1 MDTHSDLPQQM
12 NSGGGIGALL
22 RASRLRR
29 GEELEDIAAALRIR
43 RVYIE
48 AIEEDRFDDLPGHA
62 YAVGF
67 VRGYSEYLGLDGE
80 DIVRRFKEESNV
92 PAKPAELSFP
102 SFIPQHGMPR
112 GAVLMIG
119 VLIAA
124 LGYGGWY
131 FLSTQDRFVA
141 EVVTPVPSRLQPEAV
156 QETAP
161 AAAANAASVQP
172 VTDEPETAQSPTADP
187 EATETMLAAA
197 PASSDAPE
205 TAQSPAADPEVT
217 ETTLAAIP
225 ASSDAPSA
233 PPEPVETPAIVAS
246 APEAAVEPSAEPAPP
261 EVTEAVETP
270 APSPMAETDAT
281 ASGTAP
287 TADSETVETAPAG
300 ATEPKPAA
308 ETTEASTEPAAETAQ
323 AGTAAAPQPPAM
335 PDTPAADEPAPE
347 PDPTQVALNDTG
359 QPATESVETQIAAV
373 QPAIADETPA
383 SAAPEEEPRIVVRA
397 KIASWVQVRDDT
409 ENQSIM
415 TRLLKVGDV
424 YEVPNRSGLVLM
436 TGNAGALEITVD
448 GEVVPSIG
456 DAGTVRRHVAL
467 EPDRLKDGT
476 AVVE

>member
-1 MDTHSDLPQQM
+1 MKA
-12 NSGGGIGALL
+12 GGGIGALL

-29 GEELEDIAAALRIR
+29 GEEPEDIAAALRIR

-67 VRGYSEYLGLDGE
+67 VRGYAEYLDLDGE
-80 DIVRRFKEESNV
+80 DVVRRFKEESSV
-92 PAKPAELSFP
+92 PDQPAELSFP

-141 EVVTPVPSRLQPEAV
+141 EVVTPVPPRLQPEAV

-172 VTDEPETAQSPTADP
+172 AADAPETAQSPTADP
-187 EATETMLAAA
+187 EVTETTLAAA

-205 TAQSPAADPEVT
+205 TAQSPAADPEVR
-217 ETTLAAIP
+217 ETTLAATP

-233 PPEPVETPAIVAS
+233 PPLPVETPAVVAS
-246 APEAAVEPSAEPAPP
+246 TPEAAVEPSAEPAPP

-270 APSPMAETDAT
+270 APAPTAETDAT
-281 ASGTAP
+281 AAETAP
-287 TADSETVETAPAG
+287 IANPEAVETAPAG

-308 ETTEASTEPAAETAQ
+308 ETAEAGTEPAAETAR
-323 AGTAAAPQPPAM
+323 AGAAAAPEPPAM
-335 PDTPAADEPAPE
+335 PDTPAASEPAPE

-359 QPATESVETQIAAV
+359 QPATESAETQVAAV
-373 QPAIADETPA
+373 QPAVADETPA
-383 SAAPEEEPRIVVRA
+383 SAVTEEEPRIVVRA

-415 TRLLKVGDV
+415 TRLLKAGDV

-436 TGNAGALEITVD
+436 TGNAGALEIAVD

>member
-1 MDTHSDLPQQM
+1 MDTHSDLPHQM
-12 NSGGGIGALL
+12 NTGGGIGALL

-29 GEELEDIAAALRIR
+29 GEELEDIAATLRIR

-67 VRGYSEYLGLDGE
+67 VRGYAEYLGLDGDE
-80 DIVRRFKEESNV
+80 VVRRFKEESSV
-92 PAKPAELSFP
+92 PDKPADLSFP
-102 SFIPQHGMPR
+102 SFIPEHGMPR
-112 GAVLMIG
+112 GAVLMVG
-119 VLIAA
+119 VLVAA

-141 EVVTPVPSRLQPEAV
+141 EVVTPVPSRLQPEVV

-161 AAAANAASVQP
+161 ATAANAASVQP
-172 VTDEPETAQSPTADP
+172 VTDV
-187 EATETMLAAA
+187 
-197 PASSDAPE
+197 PE

-217 ETTLAAIP
+217 ETTLAAAP

-233 PPEPVETPAIVAS
+233 TPEPVETPAIVAS
-246 APEAAVEPSAEPAPP
+246 APEAAVEPSVEPSAEPASP
-261 EVTEAVETP
+261 EVTEAVEAP
-270 APSPMAETDAT
+270 APPPMVETDAT
-281 ASGTAP
+281 ASETAP
-287 TADSETVETAPAG
+287 TANSEAAETAPAG
-300 ATEPKPAA
+300 ATKPKPAA
-308 ETTEASTEPAAETAQ
+308 ETVEASTEPAAETVQASTATAPEPAAETVQ
-323 AGTAAAPQPPAM
+323 AGTATAPEPPAM
-335 PDTPAADEPAPE
+335 PDTPAAREPAPE

-359 QPATESVETQIAAV
+359 QPTTESVETQIAAV
-373 QPAIADETPA
+373 QSAIANETPA
-383 SAAPEEEPRIVVRA
+383 SAVTEEEPRIVVRA

-456 DAGTVRRHVAL
+456 DSGTVRRHVAL

>member
-1 MDTHSDLPQQM
+1 MDTHSDLPHQM
-12 NSGGGIGALL
+12 NPGGGIGALL

-29 GEELEDIAAALRIR
+29 GEEIEDIAAVLRIR

-67 VRGYSEYLGLDGE
+67 VRGYAEYLDLDGE
-80 DIVRRFKEESNV
+80 DVVRRFKEESSV
-92 PAKPAELSFP
+92 PDQPADLSFP

-112 GAVLMIG
+112 GAILMVG
-119 VLIAA
+119 VLVAA

-161 AAAANAASVQP
+161 ATAANAASVQP
-172 VTDEPETAQSPTADP
+172 VTDAP
-187 EATETMLAAA
+187 EAT
-197 PASSDAPE
+197 
-205 TAQSPAADPEVT
+205 QSPAADPEVT
-217 ETTLAAIP
+217 ETTLAATP
-225 ASSDAPSA
+225 TSSDAQRVIPEAVEA
-233 PPEPVETPAIVAS
+233 PAVDAPAPEAAEAPAVVAS
-246 APEAAVEPSAEPAPP
+246 APEPAVEPSAEPAPP
-261 EVTEAVETP
+261 EVTEAVETLVP
-270 APSPMAETDAT
+270 TPTVETDAT
-281 ASGTAP
+281 ASETAP
-287 TADSETVETAPAG
+287 TANPETVETAPAD
-300 ATEPKPAA
+300 AAEPKPAT
-308 ETTEASTEPAAETAQ
+308 ETAEASTEPAAETAQ
-323 AGTAAAPQPPAM
+323 AGAATAPEPPAM
-335 PDTPAADEPAPE
+335 PDTPAASEPEPE

-359 QPATESVETQIAAV
+359 QPATEPVETQVAAV
-373 QPAIADETPA
+373 QPAAADETPA
-383 SAAPEEEPRIVVRA
+383 SKVTEEEPRIVVRA

-456 DAGTVRRHVAL
+456 DPGTVRRHVAL

>member
-1 MDTHSDLPQQM
+1 MDTHSDLPQKM
-12 NSGGGIGALL
+12 KAGGGIGALL

-29 GEELEDIAAALRIR
+29 GEELEDVAAALRIR

-67 VRGYSEYLGLDGE
+67 VRGYAEYLDLDGE
-80 DIVRRFKEESNV
+80 DVVRRFKEESSV
-92 PAKPAELSFP
+92 PDEPAELSFP

-131 FLSTQDRFVA
+131 FLSTQDSFVA

-172 VTDEPETAQSPTADP
+172 V
-187 EATETMLAAA
+187 
-197 PASSDAPE
+197 SDAAE
-205 TAQSPAADPEVT
+205 TAQSPAADAEVT
-217 ETTLAAIP
+217 ESAPASAP

-233 PPEPVETPAIVAS
+233 PPLPVEPPAVVASVPEPVETPAVVAPAPEPVETPAIVAPV
-246 APEAAVEPSAEPAPP
+246 PEPAVETSAEPAPP

-270 APSPMAETDAT
+270 PPPTAETDAT
-281 ASGTAP
+281 AS
-287 TADSETVETAPAG
+287 ETVPAANPEAAEAAPAG
-300 ATEPKPAA
+300 APEP
-308 ETTEASTEPAAETAQ
+308 EPAAEMAE
-323 AGTAAAPQPPAM
+323 AGTAAAPEPPTM
-335 PDTPAADEPAPE
+335 PDTRAASEPAPE

-359 QPATESVETQIAAV
+359 QPATEAAETQIAAV
-373 QPAIADETPA
+373 QPAADDETPA
-383 SAAPEEEPRIVVRA
+383 PAAAEEEPRIVVRA

-424 YEVPNRSGLVLM
+424 YEVPNRPGLVLM

-456 DAGTVRRHVAL
+456 DPGTVRRHVAL

>member
-1 MDTHSDLPQQM
+1 MDTHSDLPHQM

-29 GEELEDIAAALRIR
+29 GEEIEDIAAALRIR

-67 VRGYSEYLGLDGE
+67 VRGYAEYLDLDGE
-80 DIVRRFKEESNV
+80 DVVRRFKEESSV
-92 PAKPAELSFP
+92 PDQPADLSFP

-112 GAVLMIG
+112 GAVLMVG
-119 VLIAA
+119 VLVAA

-161 AAAANAASVQP
+161 ATAANAASVQP
-172 VTDEPETAQSPTADP
+172 VADAPEAAQSPAAEP
-187 EATETMLAAA
+187 EVTETALAAA
-197 PASSDAPE
+197 PASSDAP
-205 TAQSPAADPEVT
+205 
-217 ETTLAAIP
+217 
-225 ASSDAPSA
+225 SA
-233 PPEPVETPAIVAS
+233 TPEPVETPAVVAPAPETAEAPAVVAS
-246 APEAAVEPSAEPAPP
+246 APETAVEPSAEPAPP
-261 EVTEAVETP
+261 EAAEAVETP
-270 APSPMAETDAT
+270 APSPAVETDVA
-281 ASGTAP
+281 ASETAP
-287 TADSETVETAPAG
+287 AANPETVETAPAD
-300 ATEPKPAA
+300 AAEPKPAA
-308 ETTEASTEPAAETAQ
+308 ETAEANAEPAAETAQ
-323 AGTAAAPQPPAM
+323 AGAATAPEPPAR
-335 PDTPAADEPAPE
+335 PDTPAASEPAPE

-359 QPATESVETQIAAV
+359 QPATAPAETQIAAV
-373 QPAIADETPA
+373 QPAAADETPA
-383 SAAPEEEPRIVVRA
+383 SAATEEEPRIVVRA

-456 DAGTVRRHVAL
+456 DPGTVRRHVAL

>member
-1 MDTHSDLPQQM
+1 MDTHSDLPHQM
-12 NSGGGIGALL
+12 NTGGGIGALL

-29 GEELEDIAAALRIR
+29 GEELEDIAATLRIR

-48 AIEEDRFDDLPGHA
+48 AIEEGRFDDLPGHA

-67 VRGYSEYLGLDGE
+67 VRGYAEYLGLDGDE
-80 DIVRRFKEESNV
+80 VVRRFKEESSV
-92 PAKPAELSFP
+92 PDKPADLSFP
-102 SFIPQHGMPR
+102 SFIPEHGMPR
-112 GAVLMIG
+112 GAVLMVG
-119 VLIAA
+119 VLVAA

-141 EVVTPVPSRLQPEAV
+141 EVVTPVPSRLQPEVV

-161 AAAANAASVQP
+161 ATAANAASVQP
-172 VTDEPETAQSPTADP
+172 VT
-187 EATETMLAAA
+187 
-197 PASSDAPE
+197 DAPE

-217 ETTLAAIP
+217 ETTLAAAP

-233 PPEPVETPAIVAS
+233 TPEPVETPAVVAS
-246 APEAAVEPSAEPAPP
+246 APEAAVEPSVEPSAEPASP

-270 APSPMAETDAT
+270 APPPMVETDAT
-281 ASGTAP
+281 ASETAP
-287 TADSETVETAPAG
+287 AAIPEAVETAPAG
-300 ATEPKPAA
+300 TTEPKPAA
-308 ETTEASTEPAAETAQ
+308 VTVEASTEPAAETVQ
-323 AGTAAAPQPPAM
+323 ASTATAPEPPAM
-335 PDTPAADEPAPE
+335 PDTPAAREPAPE

-359 QPATESVETQIAAV
+359 QTTTESVETQIAAV
-373 QPAIADETPA
+373 QSAIANETPA
-383 SAAPEEEPRIVVRA
+383 SAVTEEEPRIVVRA

-456 DAGTVRRHVAL
+456 DSGTVRRHVAL

>member
-1 MDTHSDLPQQM
+1 MDTHSDPPQQK
-12 NSGGGIGALL
+12 NTGGGIGALL

-29 GEELEDIAAALRIR
+29 GEEIEDIAAILRIR

-67 VRGYSEYLGLDGE
+67 VRGYAEYLDLDGE
-80 DIVRRFKEESNV
+80 DVVRRFKEGSSV
-92 PAKPAELSFP
+92 PDQPAELSFP

-112 GAVLMIG
+112 GAVLMVG
-119 VLIAA
+119 VLVAA

-141 EVVTPVPSRLQPEAV
+141 EVVTPVPSRLQPEAA

-172 VTDEPETAQSPTADP
+172 VA
-187 EATETMLAAA
+187 
-197 PASSDAPE
+197 DAPE
-205 TAQSPAADPEVT
+205 AAQSPAADPEVT
-217 ETTLAAIP
+217 ESTIAAAP
-225 ASSDAPSA
+225 VSSDAPSA
-233 PPEPVETPAIVAS
+233 APEPVETPAVVAS
-246 APEAAVEPSAEPAPP
+246 VPEAAVEPSAEPAPP
-261 EVTEAVETP
+261 DVTEAVEIPVPPP
-270 APSPMAETDAT
+270 AAETDAT
-281 ASGTAP
+281 AS
-287 TADSETVETAPAG
+287 ETAPA
-300 ATEPKPAA
+300 ANPEAAESAPADALEPKPAPETA
-308 ETTEASTEPAAETAQ
+308 EAGTEPADAPEPTPAAETAETGAETVQ
-323 AGTAAAPQPPAM
+323 AATAAAPEPPAM
-335 PDTPAADEPAPE
+335 PDTRSASEPAPE

-359 QPATESVETQIAAV
+359 RPATEPVETRIAAV
-373 QPAIADETPA
+373 QPAAADETPA
-383 SAAPEEEPRIVVRA
+383 PPAAEEEPRIVVRA

-456 DAGTVRRHVAL
+456 DPGTVRRHVAL

>member
-1 MDTHSDLPQQM
+1 M
-12 NSGGGIGALL
+12 NAGGGIGALL

-29 GEELEDIAAALRIR
+29 GEEPEDIAATLRIR

-67 VRGYSEYLGLDGE
+67 VRGYAEYLGLDGE
-80 DIVRRFKEESNV
+80 DVVRRFKEDSSV
-92 PAKPAELSFP
+92 PDQPADLTFP

-172 VTDEPETAQSPTADP
+172 
-187 EATETMLAAA
+187 AA
-197 PASSDAPE
+197 DAPE
-205 TAQSPAADPEVT
+205 TAQSPAADAEVT
-217 ETTLAAIP
+217 ETALAAAP

-233 PPEPVETPAIVAS
+233 PPLPVEPPAAVAPAPEPVEIPAIVAS
-246 APEAAVEPSAEPAPP
+246 VPEAAVEPSAEPAPP
-261 EVTEAVETP
+261 EVTGGPETP
-270 APSPMAETDAT
+270 APPPPAETDAT

-287 TADSETVETAPAG
+287 TAPAANPEAAETAPAG
-300 ATEPKPAA
+300 APEPKPAA
-308 ETTEASTEPAAETAQ
+308 ETAETGTEPAAETAR
-323 AGTAAAPQPPAM
+323 AGTAAAPEPPAT
-335 PDTPAADEPAPE
+335 PDTPAASEPAAE

-359 QPATESVETQIAAV
+359 QPATEPAEPQTAAV
-373 QPAIADETPA
+373 QPAADGETPA
-383 SAAPEEEPRIVVRA
+383 SAAAEEEPRIVVRA

-409 ENQSIM
+409 ENRSIM

>member
-12 NSGGGIGALL
+12 KAGGGIGALL

-29 GEELEDIAAALRIR
+29 GEEPEDIAAALRIR

-67 VRGYSEYLGLDGE
+67 VRGYAEYLDLDGE
-80 DIVRRFKEESNV
+80 DVVRRFKEESSV
-92 PAKPAELSFP
+92 PDQPAELSFP

-112 GAVLMIG
+112 GAVLMVG
-119 VLIAA
+119 VLVAA

-141 EVVTPVPSRLQPEAV
+141 EVVTPVPSRLQPEAA

-172 VTDEPETAQSPTADP
+172 VTD
-187 EATETMLAAA
+187 
-197 PASSDAPE
+197 APE
-205 TAQSPAADPEVT
+205 TSQSPAADPEVT
-217 ETTLAAIP
+217 ETALTAAP
-225 ASSDAPSA
+225 ASSDAPGAAPEPVETPAVVASA
-233 PPEPVETPAIVAS
+233 PGPVETPAIVAS
-246 APEAAVEPSAEPAPP
+246 APETAVEPPAEPAPP
-261 EVTEAVETP
+261 EVTEAVE
-270 APSPMAETDAT
+270 APPPPTAETDAT
-281 ASGTAP
+281 VSETAP
-287 TADSETVETAPAG
+287 AANSEAVETAPAG
-300 ATEPKPAA
+300 ATEPRPAPEMA
-308 ETTEASTEPAAETAQ
+308 EASTEPAAETAEIG
-323 AGTAAAPQPPAM
+323 AAAAPEPPAM
-335 PDTPAADEPAPE
+335 PDTPAASEPAPE

-359 QPATESVETQIAAV
+359 QPATEPAETQIAAV
-373 QPAIADETPA
+373 QPATADETPA
-383 SAAPEEEPRIVVRA
+383 SAVTEEEPRIVVRA

-415 TRLLKVGDV
+415 TRLLKAGDV
-424 YEVPNRSGLVLM
+424 YEVPNRPGLVLM

-456 DAGTVRRHVAL
+456 DPGTVRRHVAL

>member
-12 NSGGGIGALL
+12 KAGGGIGALL

-29 GEELEDIAAALRIR
+29 GEEPEDVAAALRIR

-67 VRGYSEYLGLDGE
+67 VRGYAEYLDLDGE
-80 DIVRRFKEESNV
+80 DVVRRFKEESSV
-92 PAKPAELSFP
+92 PDQPADLSFP

-131 FLSTQDRFVA
+131 FLSTQDRFIA

-161 AAAANAASVQP
+161 ATAANAASVQP
-172 VTDEPETAQSPTADP
+172 VA
-187 EATETMLAAA
+187 
-197 PASSDAPE
+197 DAPE
-205 TAQSPAADPEVT
+205 TAQSPAADAEVT
-217 ETTLAAIP
+217 ETALAAAP

-233 PPEPVETPAIVAS
+233 APEPVELPAVVAS
-246 APEAAVEPSAEPAPP
+246 APEPAVEPSAEPAPP
-261 EVTEAVETP
+261 EVTGAVEIP
-270 APSPMAETDAT
+270 APPPTVETDAT
-281 ASGTAP
+281 AF
-287 TADSETVETAPAG
+287 ETAPAANSEAAETVPAG
-300 ATEPKPAA
+300 ALEPKPAA
-308 ETTEASTEPAAETAQ
+308 ETVEAGTEPAAETAQ
-323 AGTAAAPQPPAM
+323 AGTAAAPEPPAM
-335 PDTPAADEPAPE
+335 PDTPAASEPAPE

-359 QPATESVETQIAAV
+359 QPATEAAETQIAAV
-373 QPAIADETPA
+373 EPATADETPA
-383 SAAPEEEPRIVVRA
+383 PAVTEPVPAVTEEEPRIVVRA

-456 DAGTVRRHVAL
+456 DPGTVRRHVAL

>member
-1 MDTHSDLPQQM
+1 MDTHSDLPHQM
-12 NSGGGIGALL
+12 NPGGGIGALL

-29 GEELEDIAAALRIR
+29 GEEIEDIAAVLRIR

-67 VRGYSEYLGLDGE
+67 VRGYAEYLDLDGE
-80 DIVRRFKEESNV
+80 DVVRRFKEESSV
-92 PAKPAELSFP
+92 PDQPADLSFP

-112 GAVLMIG
+112 GAILMVG
-119 VLIAA
+119 VLVAA

-161 AAAANAASVQP
+161 ATAANAASVQP
-172 VTDEPETAQSPTADP
+172 VTDAP
-187 EATETMLAAA
+187 EA
-197 PASSDAPE
+197 
-205 TAQSPAADPEVT
+205 AQSPAADPEVT
-217 ETTLAAIP
+217 ETTFAATP

-233 PPEPVETPAIVAS
+233 TPEPVETPAVAAPAPEAAEAPAVVAS
-246 APEAAVEPSAEPAPP
+246 APEPAVEPSAEPAPP

-270 APSPMAETDAT
+270 APTP
-281 ASGTAP
+281 
-287 TADSETVETAPAG
+287 TVETAATASETAPA
-300 ATEPKPAA
+300 ANPEAVETVPADAAEPKPAA
-308 ETTEASTEPAAETAQ
+308 ETVEAGAEPAAGTVQ
-323 AGTAAAPQPPAM
+323 AGAATAPEPPAM
-335 PDTPAADEPAPE
+335 PDSPAASEPAPAPE

-359 QPATESVETQIAAV
+359 QPATEPVETQVAAV
-373 QPAIADETPA
+373 QPAVADETPA
-383 SAAPEEEPRIVVRA
+383 SAATEEEPRIVVRA

-456 DAGTVRRHVAL
+456 DPGTVRRHVAL

>member
-12 NSGGGIGALL
+12 NTGGGIGALL

-29 GEELEDIAAALRIR
+29 GEELEDIAATLRIR
-43 RVYIE
+43 RTYIE

-67 VRGYSEYLGLDGE
+67 VRGYAEYLGLDGDE
-80 DIVRRFKEESNV
+80 VVRRFKEESSV
-92 PAKPAELSFP
+92 PDKPADLSFP
-102 SFIPQHGMPR
+102 SFIPEHGMPR
-112 GAVLMIG
+112 GAVLMVG
-119 VLIAA
+119 VLVAA

-161 AAAANAASVQP
+161 ATAANAASVQP
-172 VTDEPETAQSPTADP
+172 VTDAPETAQSPAANP
-187 EATETMLAAA
+187 EVTETTLAAA
-197 PASSDAPE
+197 PASSDAP
-205 TAQSPAADPEVT
+205 
-217 ETTLAAIP
+217 
-225 ASSDAPSA
+225 SA
-233 PPEPVETPAIVAS
+233 TPEPVETPAVVAS
-246 APEAAVEPSAEPAPP
+246 APEAAVEPSVEPSAEPASP

-270 APSPMAETDAT
+270 APPPTVETDAT
-281 ASGTAP
+281 ASETAP
-287 TADSETVETAPAG
+287 TAIPEAAETAPAG
-300 ATEPKPAA
+300 ATKPKPAA
-308 ETTEASTEPAAETAQ
+308 ETVEASTEPAAETVQ
-323 AGTAAAPQPPAM
+323 ASTATAPEPVAETVQASTATAPEPPAM
-335 PDTPAADEPAPE
+335 PDTPAAREPAPE

-359 QPATESVETQIAAV
+359 QPTTESVETQIAAV
-373 QPAIADETPA
+373 QSAIADETPA
-383 SAAPEEEPRIVVRA
+383 SAVTEEEPRIVVRA

>member
-1 MDTHSDLPQQM
+1 MDTHSDLPHQM
-12 NSGGGIGALL
+12 NPGGGIGALL

-29 GEELEDIAAALRIR
+29 GEEIEDIAAVLRIR

-67 VRGYSEYLGLDGE
+67 VRGYAEYLDLDGE
-80 DIVRRFKEESNV
+80 DVVRRFKEESSV
-92 PAKPAELSFP
+92 PDQPADLSFP

-112 GAVLMIG
+112 GAILMVG
-119 VLIAA
+119 VLVAA

-161 AAAANAASVQP
+161 ATAANAASVQP
-172 VTDEPETAQSPTADP
+172 VTDAP
-187 EATETMLAAA
+187 EA
-197 PASSDAPE
+197 
-205 TAQSPAADPEVT
+205 AQSPAADPEVT
-217 ETTLAAIP
+217 ETTFAATP
-225 ASSDAPSA
+225 ASSDAHRVIPEAVEA
-233 PPEPVETPAIVAS
+233 PAVDAPAPEAAEAPAVVAS

-261 EVTEAVETP
+261 EVTEAVETLV
-270 APSPMAETDAT
+270 PSPAVETAAT
-281 ASGTAP
+281 ASETAP
-287 TADSETVETAPAG
+287 AANSETVETAPAD
-300 ATEPKPAA
+300 AVEPKPAA
-308 ETTEASTEPAAETAQ
+308 ETVEASTEPAAGTVQ
-323 AGTAAAPQPPAM
+323 AGAATAPEPPAM
-335 PDTPAADEPAPE
+335 PDTPAASEPAPAPE

-359 QPATESVETQIAAV
+359 QPATEPVETQVAAV
-373 QPAIADETPA
+373 QPAVADETPA
-383 SAAPEEEPRIVVRA
+383 SAATEEEPRIVVRA

-456 DAGTVRRHVAL
+456 DPGTVRRHVAL

>member
-12 NSGGGIGALL
+12 NTGGGIGALL

-29 GEELEDIAAALRIR
+29 GEELEDIAATLRIR
-43 RVYIE
+43 RTYIE

-67 VRGYSEYLGLDGE
+67 VRGYAEYLGLDGDE
-80 DIVRRFKEESNV
+80 VVRRFKEESSV
-92 PAKPAELSFP
+92 PDKPADLSFP
-102 SFIPQHGMPR
+102 SFIPEHGMPR
-112 GAVLMIG
+112 GAVLMVG
-119 VLIAA
+119 VLVAA

-141 EVVTPVPSRLQPEAV
+141 EVVTPVPSRLQPEVV

-161 AAAANAASVQP
+161 ATAANAASVQP
-172 VTDEPETAQSPTADP
+172 VT
-187 EATETMLAAA
+187 
-197 PASSDAPE
+197 DAPE

-217 ETTLAAIP
+217 ETTLAAAP

-233 PPEPVETPAIVAS
+233 TPEPVETPAVVAS
-246 APEAAVEPSAEPAPP
+246 APEAAVEPSVEPSAEPASP

-270 APSPMAETDAT
+270 APPPTVETDAT
-281 ASGTAP
+281 ASETAP
-287 TADSETVETAPAG
+287 AAISEAVEMAPAG
-300 ATEPKPAA
+300 ATKPKPAA
-308 ETTEASTEPAAETAQ
+308 ETVEASTEPAAETVQAGAATAPEPAAETVQ
-323 AGTAAAPQPPAM
+323 AGTATAPEPPAM
-335 PDTPAADEPAPE
+335 PDTPAAREPAPE

-359 QPATESVETQIAAV
+359 QPTTESVETQIAAV
-373 QPAIADETPA
+373 QSAIADETPA
-383 SAAPEEEPRIVVRA
+383 SAVTEEEPRIVVRA

>member
-12 NSGGGIGALL
+12 KAGGGIGALL

-29 GEELEDIAAALRIR
+29 GEEPEDVAAALRIR

-67 VRGYSEYLGLDGE
+67 VRGYAEYLDLDGE
-80 DIVRRFKEESNV
+80 DVVRRFKEESSV
-92 PAKPAELSFP
+92 PDQPADLSFP

-161 AAAANAASVQP
+161 ATAANAASVQP
-172 VTDEPETAQSPTADP
+172 VA
-187 EATETMLAAA
+187 
-197 PASSDAPE
+197 DAPE
-205 TAQSPAADPEVT
+205 TAQSPAADAEVT
-217 ETTLAAIP
+217 ETALAAAP
-225 ASSDAPSA
+225 ASSDAPRAGPEPVELPAVVASA
-233 PPEPVETPAIVAS
+233 PEPVETPAVVAS
-246 APEAAVEPSAEPAPP
+246 APEPAVEPSAEPAPP
-261 EVTEAVETP
+261 EVTEAVEIP
-270 APSPMAETDAT
+270 APPPTVGTDAT
-281 ASGTAP
+281 AS
-287 TADSETVETAPAG
+287 ETAPAANPEAAETVPAG
-300 ATEPKPAA
+300 APEPKPAA
-308 ETTEASTEPAAETAQ
+308 ETAEAGTEPAAETAQ
-323 AGTAAAPQPPAM
+323 AGTATAPEPPAM
-335 PDTPAADEPAPE
+335 PDTPAASEPAPE

-359 QPATESVETQIAAV
+359 QPATEAAETQIAAV
-373 QPAIADETPA
+373 EPATADETPA
-383 SAAPEEEPRIVVRA
+383 PAVAEPAPAVMEEEPRIVVRA

-456 DAGTVRRHVAL
+456 DPGTVRRHVAL

>member
-1 MDTHSDLPQQM
+1 MDTHSDLPRQM
-12 NSGGGIGALL
+12 SSGGGIGALL

-67 VRGYSEYLGLDGE
+67 VRGYAEYLDLDGE
-80 DIVRRFKEESNV
+80 DVVRRFKEDSSV
-92 PAKPAELSFP
+92 PDQPAELSFP

-112 GAVLMIG
+112 GAILMVG
-119 VLIAA
+119 VLVAA

-172 VTDEPETAQSPTADP
+172 VA
-187 EATETMLAAA
+187 
-197 PASSDAPE
+197 DAPE
-205 TAQSPAADPEVT
+205 TAQSPAADAEVT
-217 ETTLAAIP
+217 ETALAAAP

-233 PPEPVETPAIVAS
+233 APEPVEIPAVAAS

-261 EVTEAVETP
+261 DVTEAAETP
-270 APSPMAETDAT
+270 APPTAAVETDAT
-281 ASGTAP
+281 AS
-287 TADSETVETAPAG
+287 ETAPA
-300 ATEPKPAA
+300 ANPEAAETAPADAMEPRPAA
-308 ETTEASTEPAAETAQ
+308 ETAEAGAEPAAETVQ
-323 AGTAAAPQPPAM
+323 AGAAAAPEPPAM
-335 PDTPAADEPAPE
+335 PDTPQASEPAPE

-359 QPATESVETQIAAV
+359 QAAAEPAEPAETQIAAV
-373 QPAIADETPA
+373 QPAAADETPA
-383 SAAPEEEPRIVVRA
+383 SAATEEELRIVVRA
-397 KIASWVQVRDDT
+397 KISSWVQVRDDT

-415 TRLLKVGDV
+415 TRLLKAGDV
-424 YEVPNRSGLVLM
+424 YEVPNRPGLVLM

>member
-12 NSGGGIGALL
+12 KAGGGIGALL

-29 GEELEDIAAALRIR
+29 GEEPEDIAAALRIR

-67 VRGYSEYLGLDGE
+67 VRGYAEYLGLDGE
-80 DIVRRFKEESNV
+80 DVVRRFKEESSV
-92 PAKPAELSFP
+92 PDQPADLSFP

-156 QETAP
+156 QETTP
-161 AAAANAASVQP
+161 ANAASVQP
-172 VTDEPETAQSPTADP
+172 AADAPETSQSPAADA
-187 EATETMLAAA
+187 EMTETALAAA
-197 PASSDAPE
+197 PAP
-205 TAQSPAADPEVT
+205 
-217 ETTLAAIP
+217 
-225 ASSDAPSA
+225 SDAPSA
-233 PPEPVETPAIVAS
+233 APEPVEPPAVVAPAPEPVEIPAIVAS
-246 APEAAVEPSAEPAPP
+246 VPEAAVEPSAEPAPP
-261 EVTEAVETP
+261 EVTGTPETP
-270 APSPMAETDAT
+270 PPPPAAETDAT
-281 ASGTAP
+281 AS
-287 TADSETVETAPAG
+287 ETAPAASPEAAETAPVG

-308 ETTEASTEPAAETAQ
+308 ETAEASTEPAAETAR
-323 AGTAAAPQPPAM
+323 AGTAAAPEPPAM
-335 PDTPAADEPAPE
+335 PDTPAASEPAAE
-347 PDPTQVALNDTG
+347 PDPTQVALDDTG
-359 QPATESVETQIAAV
+359 QSATEPAETQIAAV
-373 QPAIADETPA
+373 QPPTADETPA
-383 SAAPEEEPRIVVRA
+383 SAAAEEEPRIVVRA

-415 TRLLKVGDV
+415 TRLLKAGDV

-456 DAGTVRRHVAL
+456 DPGTVRRHVAL

-476 AVVE
+476 AVIE

>member
-1 MDTHSDLPQQM
+1 M
-12 NSGGGIGALL
+12 NAGGGIGALL

-29 GEELEDIAAALRIR
+29 GEEPEDIAATLRIR

-67 VRGYSEYLGLDGE
+67 VRGYAEYLGLDGE
-80 DIVRRFKEESNV
+80 DVVRRFKEDSSV
-92 PAKPAELSFP
+92 PDQPAELSFP
-102 SFIPQHGMPR
+102 SLIPQHGMPR
-112 GAVLMIG
+112 GAVLMVG
-119 VLIAA
+119 VVVAA

-172 VTDEPETAQSPTADP
+172 
-187 EATETMLAAA
+187 AA
-197 PASSDAPE
+197 DAPE
-205 TAQSPAADPEVT
+205 TAQSPAADPEVP
-217 ETTLAAIP
+217 ETALAAAP

-233 PPEPVETPAIVAS
+233 LPEPVEPPAVVAS
-246 APEAAVEPSAEPAPP
+246 APEAAVEPSPEPAPP

-270 APSPMAETDAT
+270 APPPTVETDAT
-281 ASGTAP
+281 APRTAP
-287 TADSETVETAPAG
+287 AANSEAVETAPAD
-300 ATEPKPAA
+300 AAEPKPPVETA
-308 ETTEASTEPAAETAQ
+308 EAITEPAAETAQ
-323 AGTAAAPQPPAM
+323 AATAPEPPAM
-335 PDTPAADEPAPE
+335 PDTPAASEPAPE

-359 QPATESVETQIAAV
+359 QPATEPAETQIAAV
-373 QPAIADETPA
+373 QPATADETPA
-383 SAAPEEEPRIVVRA
+383 SAVTEEEPRIVVRA

-424 YEVPNRSGLVLM
+424 YEVPNRPGLVLM

-456 DAGTVRRHVAL
+456 GPGTVRRHVAL

>member
-1 MDTHSDLPQQM
+1 MDTHSDLPQKM
-12 NSGGGIGALL
+12 NAGGGIGALL

-29 GEELEDIAAALRIR
+29 GEEPEDIAATLRIR

-67 VRGYSEYLGLDGE
+67 VRGYAEYLGLDGE
-80 DIVRRFKEESNV
+80 DVVRRFKEESSV
-92 PAKPAELSFP
+92 PDQPADLSFP

-112 GAVLMIG
+112 GAVLMVG

-172 VTDEPETAQSPTADP
+172 VA
-187 EATETMLAAA
+187 
-197 PASSDAPE
+197 DAPE
-205 TAQSPAADPEVT
+205 TGQSPAADAEVT
-217 ETTLAAIP
+217 ETAPAAAP
-225 ASSDAPSA
+225 APSDAPSA
-233 PPEPVETPAIVAS
+233 APEPVEPPAVVASVPEPVETPAVVAS
-246 APEAAVEPSAEPAPP
+246 APERAVEPSAEPAPP
-261 EVTEAVETP
+261 EVTGAVETP
-270 APSPMAETDAT
+270 APLPAVETDAT
-281 ASGTAP
+281 ASETAP
-287 TADSETVETAPAG
+287 AANPEAAETAPAG
-300 ATEPKPAA
+300 AMEPKPTA
-308 ETTEASTEPAAETAQ
+308 ETAEAGTEPAAETAEID
-323 AGTAAAPQPPAM
+323 TAAAPEPPAM
-335 PDTPAADEPAPE
+335 PDTPAASEPAPE
-347 PDPTQVALNDTG
+347 PDPTQVALDDTG
-359 QPATESVETQIAAV
+359 QSATEAAEPQIAAV
-373 QPAIADETPA
+373 QPPTADETPA
-383 SAAPEEEPRIVVRA
+383 SAAAEEEPRIVVRA

-409 ENQSIM
+409 ENRSIM

-424 YEVPNRSGLVLM
+424 YEVPNRPGLVLM

-456 DAGTVRRHVAL
+456 DPGTVRRHVAL

-476 AVVE
+476 AVIE

>member
-1 MDTHSDLPQQM
+1 MDTHSDLPHQM

-29 GEELEDIAAALRIR
+29 DEELEDIAAALRIR

-67 VRGYSEYLGLDGE
+67 VRGYAEYLGLDGE
-80 DIVRRFKEESNV
+80 DVVRRFKEESSV
-92 PAKPAELSFP
+92 PDAPAELSFP

-112 GAVLMIG
+112 GAVLMVG
-119 VLIAA
+119 VLVAA

-161 AAAANAASVQP
+161 ATAANAASVQP
-172 VTDEPETAQSPTADP
+172 VTDAP
-187 EATETMLAAA
+187 EA
-197 PASSDAPE
+197 
-205 TAQSPAADPEVT
+205 AQSPAADPEVT
-217 ETTLAAIP
+217 ETTLAATP
-225 ASSDAPSA
+225 TSSDAQRVIPEAVEA
-233 PPEPVETPAIVAS
+233 PAVDAPAPEAVETPAVVAS
-246 APEAAVEPSAEPAPP
+246 APEPAVEPSAEPAPP

-270 APSPMAETDAT
+270 APTPTVETDAAASET
-281 ASGTAP
+281 ASTAN
-287 TADSETVETAPAG
+287 SETVETAPAD
-300 ATEPKPAA
+300 AAEPKPAA
-308 ETTEASTEPAAETAQ
+308 ETVEASTEPAAETAQ
-323 AGTAAAPQPPAM
+323 AGAATAPEPPAM
-335 PDTPAADEPAPE
+335 PDTPAASEPEPEPE

-359 QPATESVETQIAAV
+359 QPATEPVETQVAAV
-373 QPAIADETPA
+373 QPAVADETPA
-383 SAAPEEEPRIVVRA
+383 SAVTEEEPRIVVRA

-456 DAGTVRRHVAL
+456 DPGTVRRHVAL

>member
-1 MDTHSDLPQQM
+1 MDTHSDLPQKM
-12 NSGGGIGALL
+12 KTGGGIGALL

-29 GEELEDIAAALRIR
+29 GEEPEDIAATLRIR

-67 VRGYSEYLGLDGE
+67 VRGYAEYLGLDGE
-80 DIVRRFKEESNV
+80 DVIRRFKEESSV
-92 PAKPAELSFP
+92 PDKPADLGLP

-112 GAVLMIG
+112 GAVLMVG
-119 VLIAA
+119 VLVAA

-172 VTDEPETAQSPTADP
+172 V
-187 EATETMLAAA
+187 
-197 PASSDAPE
+197 SDAPE
-205 TAQSPAADPEVT
+205 TAESPIADPEVT
-217 ETTLAAIP
+217 ETTLAAAP

-233 PPEPVETPAIVAS
+233 TPEPVETPVVVAS
-246 APEAAVEPSAEPAPP
+246 VPEAAVEPSAEPAPP
-261 EVTEAVETP
+261 EVTEAVEIP
-270 APSPMAETDAT
+270 APPPAVERDAT
-281 ASGTAP
+281 AS
-287 TADSETVETAPAG
+287 ETAPAANPEAVEAAPAG
-300 ATEPKPAA
+300 DTEPKPEA
-308 ETTEASTEPAAETAQ
+308 ETAETAEAGAEPAAETAQ
-323 AGTAAAPQPPAM
+323 AGAATVPEPPAM
-335 PDTPAADEPAPE
+335 PDTPAASGPAPE

-359 QPATESVETQIAAV
+359 QPATEPAETQIAAV
-373 QPAIADETPA
+373 QPAAADETPA
-383 SAAPEEEPRIVVRA
+383 SAAAEEEPRIVVRA

-409 ENQSIM
+409 ENRSIM

-424 YEVPNRSGLVLM
+424 YEVPNRPGLVLM

-448 GEVVPSIG
+448 GEAVPSIG
-456 DAGTVRRHVAL
+456 GPGTVRRHVAL